1 MGLPQ
6 DTVDVII
13 RDVVAQGNGR
23 LFCSNSGAAG
33 SLGNRESSLVGLLDA
48 GTGTCHAVRT
58 ANPTAVTAG
67 RLLGKKDLRVSVL
80 YHFWLKF
87 PMKKCLTIG
96 LSTNIII
103 KK

>member
-1 MGLPQ
+1 VGLLQ

-13 RDVVAQGNGR
+13 GDVVAQGNGR
-23 LFCSNSGAAG
+23 LFCNSGAAG
-33 SLGNRESSLVGLLDA
+33 GLGNRESSLVGLLGA

-67 RLLGKKDLRVSVL
+67 RLLGKNDLRVSVL

-87 PMKKCLTIG
+87 PMKNVLQVGCV
-96 LSTNIII
+96 N
-103 KK
+103 